1 MNAKAE
7 ALRDEVLAL
16 SESER
21 AGLVIDLLDSLDDRP
36 VEGDQDE
43 LARVWAAETA
53 RRATQIDSGDV
64 VTQSWDDVLA
74 QVAESRRG
82 R

>member
-1 MNAKAE
+1 M
-7 ALRDEVLAL
+7 RDAALAL

-43 LARVWAAETA
+43 LVRVWAAETA

-74 QVAESRRG
+74 QVAVSRHR